1 MKKFLIG
8 SLVLVLGI
16 SSIVGGITYNK
27 YNNIKKFLNNDKDVK
42 YIDDYEESEVTY
54 NVVENKI
61 KINVSNSSITKR
73 AKEDIV
79 KMNEEL
85 VSEGF
90 GSLSD
95 YEKDKYKEKF
105 ENALKE
111 GLDKTEKNIESNL
124 KEEMGL
130 DIDVVVNLK

>member
-1 MKKFLIG
+1 MKKFLMG
-8 SLVLVLGI
+8 SLIFTICTVSVV
-16 SSIVGGITYNK
+16 SGITYNK

-42 YIDDYEESEVTY
+42 YIEDYEESEVTY

-73 AKEDIV
+73 AKEDVV

-90 GSLSD
+90 GSLND
-95 YEKDKYKEKF
+95 YEKDEYKEKF
-105 ENALKE
+105 ENSLKD
-111 GLDKTEKNIESNL
+111 GLDKAEKNIESNI

-130 DIDVVVNLK
+130 DIDVVVSLK

>member
-1 MKKFLIG
+1 MKKILIG
-8 SLVLVLGI
+8 SLIFTICAVSV
-16 SSIVGGITYNK
+16 VGGIAYNK
-27 YNNIKKFLNNDKDVK
+27 YNNIKNFLNNDKDVK
-42 YIDDYEESEVTY
+42 YIEDYKDGKVKYSVID
-54 NVVENKI
+54 NKI

-73 AKEDIV
+73 AEEDVV

-95 YEKDKYKEKF
+95 YEKDEYNKKF
-105 ENALKE
+105 ENSLKD
-111 GLDKTEKNIESNL
+111 GLNKAEENIESNI

>member
-8 SLVLVLGI
+8 SLIFTICAVSVV
-16 SSIVGGITYNK
+16 SGITYNK

-42 YIDDYEESEVTY
+42 YIEDYEESEVTY

-73 AKEDIV
+73 AEEDVV
-79 KMNEEL
+79 KMNKEL
-85 VSEGF
+85 VSEGI
-90 GSLSD
+90 GSLND

-105 ENALKE
+105 ENSLKD
-111 GLDKTEKNIESNL
+111 GLDKAEENI
-124 KEEMGL
+124 
-130 DIDVVVNLK
+130 